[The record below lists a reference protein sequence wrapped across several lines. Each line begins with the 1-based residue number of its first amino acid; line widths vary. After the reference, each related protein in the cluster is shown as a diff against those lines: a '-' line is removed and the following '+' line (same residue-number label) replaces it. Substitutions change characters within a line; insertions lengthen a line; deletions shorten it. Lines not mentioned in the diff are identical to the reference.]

1 MSASVPRSARALAVA
16 AVVVAASVVASGCA
30 PAVDENWSP
39 PTWPSTRLT
48 VVEGE
53 AAPLSAEPGQPLA
66 SNVSPERIRQDG
78 VGIQARYLLLPQV
91 PAFNDAVR
99 GYIRAAIAAR
109 QDATGATY
117 RPQAGDVGAGLN
129 DRTCTPGSTT
139 TPAAQLLV
147 DPAVA
152 GPVVGGGAATVVCDV
167 VWAAGTLFGERLRT
181 VMSNADAVTA
191 DTAETLF
198 GDAAVGDVA
207 SGAQLWTPEALGTLA
222 AEVVDGLR
230 RAAGSLSLAPVVD
243 PSAAERLAGA
253 LATTIPAAAGG
264 MQFTIPAGFT
274 TDGLAALGIPPT
286 DAARTILVPAAVAE
300 PLLTDFGRRL
310 LASVGQPYSGP
321 SVTTPGDVP
330 VDCSL
335 TPCVALTYDDGPSDL
350 TASMLDA
357 LAAHRASA
365 TFFAMGEKAKKYA
378 ATLQRMVA
386 EGHLIGNHTWNHP
399 SLPKLTDAQVA
410 AQLSDTSVELK
421 AASGQPIT
429 IFRPPYGEYT
439 ARVLAIASMPAI
451 LWDVDTLDWQGPA
464 DDVLIERA
472 VTQPRPGSIVL
483 QHDIHGNTARTVGAI
498 CDGLLDRGFTM
509 ATITELFHGSVP
521 NSGAWR
527 SAR

>member
-39 PTWPSTRLT
+39 PTWPATRLT

-321 SVTTPGDVP
+321 SIQNPGDVP

-350 TASMLDA
+350 TPSMLDA
-357 LAAHRASA
+357 LAARRASA
-365 TFFAMGEKAKKYA
+365 TFFAMGSKARAYA
-378 ATLQRMVA
+378 STLQRMVA
-386 EGHLIGNHTWNHP
+386 EGHLIGNHSWNHP
-399 SLPKLTDAQVA
+399 SLPNLTDAQIA
-410 AQLSDTSVELK
+410 AQLGDTSAALQS
-421 AASGQPIT
+421 ASGQPIT
-429 IFRPPYGEYT
+429 MFRPPYGEYN
-439 ARVLAIASMPAI
+439 ARVLSIARMPAI
-451 LWDVDTLDWQGPA
+451 LWDVDTEDWKGID
-464 DDVLIERA
+464 DDVLIQRA
-472 VTQPRPGSIVL
+472 VNQPRPGSIVL
-483 QHDIHGNTARTVGAI
+483 QHDIHGNTARTVGAV

-509 ATITELFHGSVP
+509 ATITELFRGSVP